1 MLRSNRA
8 IYELL
13 GEPVRE
19 AFVAL
24 NLRRQHPQP
33 H

>member
-1 MLRSNRA
+1 MVYSNRA

-19 AFVAL
+19 LMAAL
-24 NLRRQHPQP
+24 HVRRQHPG
-33 H
+33 